1 MIHCKNLFKSYK
13 TSEFEE
19 IILNNINLEIKD
31 GSSVSISGKSGSG
44 KSTLFHIMSGLEK
57 FTSGDVLID
66 GKNVKNLNDKDMSAF
81 RKDHIGYIYQFHH
94 LLYEFSVI
102 ENVMMPL
109 HIKGMNKDLAY
120 EASIEILKRVALE
133 KRLDFNINKLS
144 GGERQRVAI
153 ARALVGSPKY
163 IFADEPTGNLDKKNA
178 LIVFSIM
185 KELVVENNSTF
196 LLATHD
202 SEISN
207 KMSHKYL
214 LENGEMKAI

>member
-44 KSTLFHIMSGLEK
+44 KSTLFHIISGLEK

-163 IFADEPTGNLDKKNA
+163 IFADEPTGNLDKK
-178 LIVFSIM
+178 M
-185 KELVVENNSTF
+185 R
-196 LLATHD
+196 
-202 SEISN
+202 
-207 KMSHKYL
+207 
-214 LENGEMKAI
+214 

>member
-1 MIHCKNLFKSYK
+1 MVFTAN
-13 TSEFEE
+13 TSS
-19 IILNNINLEIKD
+19 D
-31 GSSVSISGKSGSG
+31 GRSG

-133 KRLDFNINKLS
+133 KRLNFNINKLS

-153 ARALVGSPKY
+153 ARA
-163 IFADEPTGNLDKKNA
+163 I
-178 LIVFSIM
+178 I
-185 KELVVENNSTF
+185 NNP
-196 LLATHD
+196 
-202 SEISN
+202 
-207 KMSHKYL
+207 
-214 LENGEMKAI
+214 

>member
-81 RKDHIGYIYQFHH
+81 RKDHIGYIYQFQRDTNLW
-94 LLYEFSVI
+94 LLI
-102 ENVMMPL
+102 E
-109 HIKGMNKDLAY
+109 
-120 EASIEILKRVALE
+120 
-133 KRLDFNINKLS
+133 
-144 GGERQRVAI
+144 
-153 ARALVGSPKY
+153 
-163 IFADEPTGNLDKKNA
+163 
-178 LIVFSIM
+178 
-185 KELVVENNSTF
+185 
-196 LLATHD
+196 LL
-202 SEISN
+202 
-207 KMSHKYL
+207 
-214 LENGEMKAI
+214 